1 MQKLFTEA
9 ETVSKRLDQWLATAL
24 AADFS
29 RSRLQSLIQEGAVSV
44 DGKVVLEPKFKLN
57 GVHEITL
64 ILPEP
69 VDPEPQGENIPLDI
83 LYEDDDL
90 IVLNKP
96 QGLVVHPGNGNWQ
109 GTMVNAL
116 VYHCGDS
123 LSGIGGVK
131 RPGIVHRLDKDTSG
145 VMVVAK
151 NDFAHK
157 HLSAQ
162 FADHGR
168 TGALE
173 RVYSAIVWD
182 VPARNTGTVDTY
194 LGRSPRDRT
203 RQAVVNESRSDARHA
218 ITHFNVIE
226 KFGAREDA
234 GASASLIE
242 CRLETGR
249 THQIR
254 VHMAHIGHP
263 LLGDNDYGASVKTK
277 ANRLDDDV
285 RAVVQ
290 AFPRQALHAG
300 QLAFEHPQTGEVM
313 HFEAPMPQD
322 MLELVEA
329 LRKIEVAAAAPKKWQ
344 VI

>member
-1 MQKLFTEA
+1 MQTLKTQA
-9 ETVSKRLDQWLATAL
+9 QTKSKRLDQWLAAEL

-29 RSRLQSLIQEGAVSV
+29 RSRLQQLIIDGSVSV
-44 DGKVVLEPKFKLN
+44 DGKVVVEPKYKLN
-57 GVHEITL
+57 GEQEIML

-69 VDPEPQGENIPLDI
+69 VDPQPQGENIPLDI

-90 IVLNKP
+90 IVISKP
-96 QGLVVHPGNGNWQ
+96 SGLVVHPGNGNWQ
-109 GTMVNAL
+109 GTLVNAL

-131 RPGIVHRLDKDTSG
+131 RPGIVHRLDKETSG

-168 TGALE
+168 TGALK
-173 RVYSAIVWD
+173 RVYSAVVWE
-182 VPARNTGTVDTY
+182 VPASNKGTITTF
-194 LGRSPRDRT
+194 LGRSTRDRT
-203 RQAVVNESRSDARHA
+203 RQAVVNESRPDARHS
-218 ITHFNVIE
+218 ITHFSVIE

-234 GASASLIE
+234 GATASLIE

-254 VHMAHIGHP
+254 VHMAHIGHA
-263 LLGDNDYGASVKTK
+263 LLGDNDYGASLKTK
-277 ANRLDDDV
+277 ANRLPDDV
-285 RAVVQ
+285 RAVVE

-300 QLAFEHPQTGEVM
+300 QLAFEHPKTGEVL
-313 HFEAPMPQD
+313 HFNAPMPDD
-322 MLELVEA
+322 MVKLIAA
-329 LRKIEVAAAAPKKWQ
+329 LRTLFHKANP
-344 VI
+344 

>member
-1 MQKLFTEA
+1 MQKLITEA
-9 ETVSKRLDQWLATAL
+9 ETKSKRLDQWLATAL

-44 DGKVVLEPKFKLN
+44 DGKVILEPKFKLN
-57 GVHEITL
+57 GEQTITL

-69 VDPEPQGENIPLDI
+69 VDPEPQGEDIPLDI
-83 LYEDDDL
+83 LYEDEDL

-173 RVYSAIVWD
+173 RVYSAVVWD
-182 VPARNTGTVDTY
+182 VPARNNGTIETF
-194 LGRSPRDRT
+194 LGRSTRDRT
-203 RQAVVNESRSDARHA
+203 RQAVVGESRSDARHA
-218 ITHFNVIE
+218 VTHYSVIE

-254 VHMAHIGHP
+254 VHMAHLGHS
-263 LLGDNDYGASVKTK
+263 LLGDNEYGASFKTK
-277 ANRLDDDV
+277 ANRLPDEV

-300 QLAFEHPQTGEVM
+300 QLAFEHPKSGEVM

-322 MLELVEA
+322 MAELVAA
-329 LRKIEVAAAAPKKWQ
+329 LRTIKV
-344 VI
+344 